1 MSRLKFLE
9 KDIVHTDGF
18 ILIEKH
24 VCIELREKKAFLT
37 YKGENFAELT
47 KEQASKIKLSLKP
60 KRIRNR
66 FKDRFLMKELAKNSE
81 YKYRHD
87 YTSRDF
93 RASIWLILAR
103 KERENTNLKNIFN
116 DLGNILTQI
125 CKN

>member
-37 YKGENFAELT
+37 YKGENFGELT
-47 KEQASKIKLSLKP
+47 KEQASKIKLSLGP

-66 FKDRFLMKELAKNSE
+66 FKNRFLMKPIIADGEIIAH
-81 YKYRHD
+81 YRKDCTAH
-87 YTSRDF
+87 DF
-93 RASIWLILAR
+93 RANVVAVLAR
-103 KERENTNLKNIFN
+103 FEAEKNQKRKEKSK
-116 DLGNILTQI
+116 
-125 CKN
+125 C